1 MTKEIFFSEFAEQG
15 AKRLLSD
22 KSKRT
27 SLISYI
33 EFYGKNN
40 NLPNSRPC
48 KGFPHSEIYV
58 AKLPS
63 PPIEIRILYEF
74 KKDRCLIHAIGEA

>member
-15 AKRLLSD
+15 AKQLLSD
-22 KSKRT
+22 ESKRA

-40 NLPNSRPC
+40 SLPNSRPC
-48 KGFPHSEIYV
+48 KGFIHSKIYV

-74 KKDRCLIHAIGEA
+74 KKGKCLIHAIGKA